1 LSKFRIRTPD
11 GREVPF
17 LSLAE
22 VKQSPGV
29 QKIERIDGM
38 ISATIK
44 SQVKGDL
51 KSQILS
57 EFKLNFLPEWQKKAP
72 HFFMAISG

>member
-1 LSKFRIRTPD
+1 
-11 GREVPF
+11 
-17 LSLAE
+17 
-22 VKQSPGV
+22 
-29 QKIERIDGM
+29 M

-57 EFKLNFLPEWQKKAP
+57 EFKLNFLPEWQKGTP
-72 HFFMAISG
+72 LLHGN